1 MVTIPWTPGAISMLT
16 FASRASLNS
25 SCLTGTP
32 STVTVYLAASGCAGS
47 GAGGRC
53 STMSGIAPPA
63 RVCSTERCPAD
74 GASGSGS
81 GITWEHPA
89 PTRQSDS
96 ATATPRLSASPS
108 IQCNDSMTPQKSVP
122 SPATGSDASTHQHL
136 QARCLLGGIVTPVF
150 PSRKKKFS
158 RAPRTGAGI
167 AEERV
172 YPLCLT
178 PQGESSL

>member
-1 MVTIPWTPGAISMLT
+1 MVTIPWTPGAMSMLT

-25 SCLTGTP
+25 SCRTGTP
-32 STVTVYLAASGCAGS
+32 STVTVYLAPLRRAGS

-53 STMSGIAPPA
+53 STMAGMAPPA

-81 GITWEHPA
+81 GTTWEHPA

-96 ATATPRLSASPS
+96 ATALPRLSTSPS
-108 IQCNDSMTPQKSVP
+108 IQCNDSMTPQKSVT

-136 QARCLLGGIVTPVF
+136 QARCLLGDMITPVF
-150 PSRKKKFS
+150 PGRKKKFS
-158 RAPRTGAGI
+158 RTPDAGPELRKSAFI
-167 AEERV
+167 PYA
-172 YPLCLT
+172 
-178 PQGESSL
+178 